1 MDSNPLADGWW
12 LTLVG
17 QDFDLERLARMF
29 PDPPLVV
36 RAAEGKYW
44 LSVPVPSTST
54 ADEARAAGLRLS
66 ELMNGA
72 ASLLE
77 LGHQPVKAAADL
89 LLVAPGEPRH
99 YSFLL
104 ADGVQVRAEDGV
116 PTLIMGGVPVAP
128 PRSPAPDWVALAQK
142 DKAVSLA
149 LRLLHGEAGRWAQLY
164 KVYEVVLKYGA
175 NKQPSMAEKKG
186 LATKEECGRFSG
198 TACSPEVLGMKAR
211 HGVQTKARPER
222 PMTLPEAEAFV
233 RGMARRWLESL
244 TREAAGSPPAP
255 PR

>member
-17 QDFDLERLARMF
+17 HDFDLERLARMF

-44 LSVPVPSTST
+44 LSVPAPSTST
-54 ADEARAAGLRLS
+54 ADEARAAGLRLA

-104 ADGVQVRAEDGV
+104 ADGVQVRAEVGV

-128 PRSPAPDWVALAQK
+128 PRSPAPDWVALAQRN
-142 DKAVSLA
+142 DDVNLA
-149 LRLLHGEAGRWAQLY
+149 LRLLHGEAGRWAQLH
-164 KVYEVVLKYGA
+164 KIYEVVVFRAAGG
-175 NKQPSMAEKKG
+175 QPSKVAKLGWGTEDDC
-186 LATKEECGRFSG
+186 TNFND
-198 TACSPEVLGMKAR
+198 TACSFQVLGMAAR
-211 HGVQTKARPER
+211 HTREEKKPPKK
-222 PMTLPEAEAFV
+222 PMTLEQAEAFIRNLV
-233 RGMARRWLESL
+233 CRWIESL
-244 TREAAGSPPAP
+244 F
-255 PR
+255 